1 MISLEQIFISLQ
13 TWMFS
18 SGVKILI
25 GLLILSIGWK
35 LVKRV
40 VKIFNTILEKR
51 NIDPTIGSF
60 LDGVINI
67 SLKIL
72 LILIVMDYVGLKTS
86 SLVALVGSAG
96 LAVGL
101 ALQGSLANF
110 AGGVIILLIRPF
122 NVGDLID
129 SGEHTGTVEKIG
141 IFYTHLVTFDNKQIL
156 IPNGELA
163 NKSIVNYTSKDTR
176 RVDLKFTV
184 GYEQDIS
191 KVKNAL
197 FSVINT
203 EELILNDPPAFVA
216 VSEHGDSA
224 ITFVVRVWTKT
235 EDYWTVHFNLLER
248 VKMKFDEENISIPY
262 NQMDIHI
269 KGNENI

>member
-1 MISLEQIFISLQ
+1 MILLEQMFIALQ

-35 LVKRV
+35 LVKRAV
-40 VKIFNTILEKR
+40 NIFNAILEKR
-51 NIDPTIGSF
+51 NIDPTISSF
-60 LDGVINI
+60 LDGVISI

-191 KVKNAL
+191 KVKSAL

-203 EELILNDPPAFVA
+203 EELILKDPKPFVA
-216 VSEHGDSA
+216 LSKHGDSA

-248 VKMKFDEENISIPY
+248 VKMKFDEEEISIPY
-262 NQMDIHI
+262 NQMDVHI
-269 KGNENI
+269 KGNEN

>member
-1 MISLEQIFISLQ
+1 MILLEQMFIALQ

-35 LVKRV
+35 LVKRAV
-40 VKIFNTILEKR
+40 NIFNAILEKR
-51 NIDPTIGSF
+51 NIDPTISSF
-60 LDGVINI
+60 LDGVISI

-96 LAVGL
+96 LAIGL
-101 ALQGSLANF
+101 ALQGSLSNF
-110 AGGVIILLIRPF
+110 AGGVIILIIRPF

-129 SGEHTGTVEKIG
+129 SGDHTGTVEKIG

-163 NKSIVNYTSKDTR
+163 NKSI
-176 RVDLKFTV
+176 
-184 GYEQDIS
+184 
-191 KVKNAL
+191 
-197 FSVINT
+197 
-203 EELILNDPPAFVA
+203 EELILKDPKPFVA
-216 VSEHGDSA
+216 LSKHGDSA

-248 VKMKFDEENISIPY
+248 VKMKFDEEEISIPY
-262 NQMDIHI
+262 NQMDVHI
-269 KGNENI
+269 KGNEN

>member
-101 ALQGSLANF
+101 ALQGSLTNF

-191 KVKNAL
+191 KVKN
-197 FSVINT
+197 
-203 EELILNDPPAFVA
+203 
-216 VSEHGDSA
+216 
-224 ITFVVRVWTKT
+224 
-235 EDYWTVHFNLLER
+235 
-248 VKMKFDEENISIPY
+248 
-262 NQMDIHI
+262 
-269 KGNENI
+269 

>member
-1 MISLEQIFISLQ
+1 MILLEQMFIALQ

-35 LVKRV
+35 LVKRAV
-40 VKIFNTILEKR
+40 NIFNAILEKR
-51 NIDPTIGSF
+51 NIDPTISSF
-60 LDGVINI
+60 LDGVISI

-96 LAVGL
+96 LAIGL
-101 ALQGSLANF
+101 ALQGSLSNF
-110 AGGVIILLIRPF
+110 AGGVIILIIRPF

-129 SGEHTGTVEKIG
+129 SGDHTGTVEKIG

-163 NKSIVNYTSKDTR
+163 NKSIVNCTSKDTR
-176 RVDLKFTV
+176 RVDLNFTV
-184 GYEQDIS
+184 GYEQEIS
-191 KVKNAL
+191 KVKSAL

-203 EELILNDPPAFVA
+203 EELILKDPKPFVA
-216 VSEHGDSA
+216 LSKHGDSA

-248 VKMKFDEENISIPY
+248 VKMKFDEEEISIPY
-262 NQMDIHI
+262 NQMDVHI
-269 KGNENI
+269 KGNEN

>member
-1 MISLEQIFISLQ
+1 MILLEQMFIALQ

-35 LVKRV
+35 LVKRAV
-40 VKIFNTILEKR
+40 NIFNAILEKR
-51 NIDPTIGSF
+51 NIDPTISSF
-60 LDGVINI
+60 LDGVISI

-96 LAVGL
+96 LAIGL
-101 ALQGSLANF
+101 ALQGSLSNF
-110 AGGVIILLIRPF
+110 AG
-122 NVGDLID
+122 GDLID
-129 SGEHTGTVEKIG
+129 SGDHTGTVEKIG

-176 RVDLKFTV
+176 RVDLNFTV
-184 GYEQDIS
+184 GYEQEIS
-191 KVKNAL
+191 KVKSAL

-203 EELILNDPPAFVA
+203 EELILKDPKPFVA
-216 VSEHGDSA
+216 LSKHGDSA

-248 VKMKFDEENISIPY
+248 VKMKFDEEEIGIPY
-262 NQMDIHI
+262 NQMDVHI
-269 KGNENI
+269 KGNEN

>member
-1 MISLEQIFISLQ
+1 MILLEQMFMSLQ
-13 TWMFS
+13 AWLFT

-35 LVKRV
+35 LIKRI
-40 VKIFNTILEKR
+40 VKIFNTVLEKR

-184 GYEQDIS
+184 GYEQDLS